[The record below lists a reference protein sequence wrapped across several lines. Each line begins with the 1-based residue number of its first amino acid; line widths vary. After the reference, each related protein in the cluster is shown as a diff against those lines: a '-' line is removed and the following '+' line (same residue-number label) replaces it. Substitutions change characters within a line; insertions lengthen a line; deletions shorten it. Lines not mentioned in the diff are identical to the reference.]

1 MKTPAS
7 QPPLSISDFLG
18 AAFSSPGLAVIVCM
32 LGAFATTLGSPGVP
46 NALAAALFGLIFLS
60 VIATV
65 WGAVPS
71 LVFGG
76 LVLAAYT
83 ADTVA
88 SASGGPRVHD
98 WRRGG
103 RRSVCA
109 DRTRGRRILAE
120 CGNVLRP
127 VGHTRHHACERV
139 MVGFG
144 QSASGG
150 SRRGTDLCGVREEG
164 LTNPSHAAIRR
175 PTSLDRRPTAPFEAA
190 ALDGPPLFVCPRWN

>member
-32 LGAFATTLGSPGVP
+32 LGAVATTLGSPGVP

-76 LVLAAYT
+76 LVLALIQRI
-83 ADTVA
+83 
-88 SASGGPRVHD
+88 P
-98 WRRGG
+98 WRRRPGVLVFMIGG
-103 RRSVCA
+103 VVA
-109 DRTRGRRILAE
+109 AGLY
-120 CGNVLRP
+120 VLTGLG
-127 VGHTRHHACERV
+127 VA
-139 MVGFG
+139 GFS
-144 QSASGG
+144 QSAAMFFAPWATRDIRLANG
-150 SRRGTDLCGVREEG
+150 SWWVWAVCFWRE
-164 LTNPSHAAIRR
+164 PAR
-175 PTSLDRRPTAPFEAA
+175 D
-190 ALDGPPLFVCPRWN
+190 